1 MKQRMWTRS
10 GFIAVAILLVADR
23 AAAQGAPRELYNK
36 TIQISFNITVPART
50 SDGRNLSAQRDT
62 TYRIYVST
70 AGRVFARELRHSG
83 RNRDALDKGPESRGA
98 SGSFSF
104 AGTVLVGTVAH
115 ISGARRVTVN
125 FNPGFQGCS
134 VSVIIG
140 KEVPGKVVWKGI
152 DGVTYTATG
161 NLRISTPSCSIREGN
176 LLNG

>member
-70 AGRVFARELRHSG
+70 AGRVFARELP
-83 RNRDALDKGPESRGA
+83 ALVELVPEAAGA
-98 SGSFSF
+98 
-104 AGTVLVGTVAH
+104 AQKIAV
-115 ISGARRVTVN
+115 R
-125 FNPGFQGCS
+125 
-134 VSVIIG
+134 
-140 KEVPGKVVWKGI
+140 
-152 DGVTYTATG
+152 
-161 NLRISTPSCSIREGN
+161 
-176 LLNG
+176 